1 MEVVVNNPELTSL
14 PASSGNL
21 TASCAAENDLANAVG
36 APAAIAKDD
45 CSSSSSNNNNNGKNK
60 NSTDY
65 AKTLSNYRT
74 CNTSSRS
81 NGRPRKPGSTYNFK
95 EENIQAYTDANGI
108 VYKVSE
114 HVYMDINK
122 PNQPFAIACILDF
135 KMVNFLM
142 FGLCKFRPFLGENS
156 TKRNLFLTKKVQNYV
171 EKIKSQ
177 K

>member
-1 MEVVVNNPELTSL
+1 MEVVVNNPELTTL
-14 PASSGNL
+14 PASSANL
-21 TASCAAENDLANAVG
+21 ASSCSAASSTAESANDLPNTVG
-36 APAAIAKDD
+36 ATITKDD
-45 CSSSSSNNNNNGKNK
+45 SSSSNNNNNGKNK

-74 CNTSSRS
+74 CNTNSRS

-135 KMVNFLM
+135 KMVSF
-142 FGLCKFRPFLGENS
+142 
-156 TKRNLFLTKKVQNYV
+156 
-171 EKIKSQ
+171 
-177 K
+177 

>member
-1 MEVVVNNPELTSL
+1 MEVVVNNPELTTL
-14 PASSGNL
+14 PASSANL
-21 TASCAAENDLANAVG
+21 ASSCSAASSTAESANDLPNTVG
-36 APAAIAKDD
+36 ATITKDD
-45 CSSSSSNNNNNGKNK
+45 SSSSNNNNNNGKNK

-74 CNTSSRS
+74 CNTNSRS

-135 KMVNFLM
+135 KMVSF
-142 FGLCKFRPFLGENS
+142 
-156 TKRNLFLTKKVQNYV
+156 
-171 EKIKSQ
+171 
-177 K
+177 